1 MDFNPTAMPV
11 RLAIREIQ
19 IHACIHHSV
28 RGHLVH
34 A

>member
-11 RLAIREIQ
+11 RLATGEIH
-19 IHACIHHSV
+19 IHVCIHHTVSPCLV
-28 RGHLVH
+28 R